1 MMERAS
7 RFFCIVVE
15 VRDEE
20 SNIKLMESVS
30 RLAETLQLPDGCQV
44 RGSYEVSTDF
54 AHVIINM

>member
-1 MMERAS
+1 MERTS

-15 VRDEE
+15 VGDKEP
-20 SNIKLMESVS
+20 NIKLMESVPS
-30 RLAETLQLPDGCQV
+30 LAETLQLPDGCQV

>member
-1 MMERAS
+1 MERAS

-15 VRDEE
+15 VEDKEP
-20 SNIKLMESVS
+20 NIRLMESAT

-44 RGSYEVSTDF
+44 RGSYEVSGDF